1 MKMEKA
7 KDLKNA
13 NEELRN
19 VQKAWAE
26 QYLQKYISLC
36 EEESSAYHKDK
47 GSKRNGFEL
56 SCPFCMGVTQEYIA
70 NKDNKK
76 KIMIVG
82 QQPLGFGCWNDH
94 IEDFYSEDDKNEWSH
109 IGLQNWAIEYLK
121 TQLGNKTERGIKY
134 NSSPF
139 WRLFRALKEN
149 YALCWNDIDKVY
161 YGKKDN
167 DFHEGTLTY
176 EAERF
181 LSAPFEYKGKKISL
195 VKREI
200 EIARPDVVIFATG
213 PSYALSMAIALDY
226 EYPKKPINSIKNI
239 HLRQADPVKELDSI
253 KLDDKI
259 IKVLWTYHPGYL
271 TQTKYRGNNLFNEAI
286 GRIKSKL
293 EDLNENKS

>member
-1 MKMEKA
+1 M
-7 KDLKNA
+7 
-13 NEELRN
+13 
-19 VQKAWAE
+19 
-26 QYLQKYISLC
+26 
-36 EEESSAYHKDK
+36 
-47 GSKRNGFEL
+47 
-56 SCPFCMGVTQEYIA
+56 
-70 NKDNKK
+70 
-76 KIMIVG
+76 
-82 QQPLGFGCWNDH
+82 
-94 IEDFYSEDDKNEWSH
+94 
-109 IGLQNWAIEYLK
+109 
-121 TQLGNKTERGIKY
+121 
-134 NSSPF
+134 
-139 WRLFRALKEN
+139 
-149 YALCWNDIDKVY
+149 
-161 YGKKDN
+161 
-167 DFHEGTLTY
+167 
-176 EAERF
+176 
-181 LSAPFEYKGKKISL
+181 SAPFEYKGKKISL